1 MRWDIAQGCRSGSLS
16 LMSSAWGLIEGCGAT
31 GTERH
36 NARTSGAWLP
46 RPLWVS
52 VVGAC
57 GVGANGWTRVPLTPR
72 SRGWRCRRRLPGR
85 GGHGSPA
92 GCGIV
97 SCEMLKC
104 LAARVCSP
112 LERSPAMAPP
122 TAARGLG
129 SSAAKAL
136 CVFWRWLDVRIA
148 GNGASVRRPLQAVN
162 GRSPSRRTNSKRR
175 SVFRWERNA
184 RRVPPLVRSSAKQG
198 PSQRLWA
205 RDGAVP
211 VVLIIAASGASEV
224 GKPSSSPRRR
234 TACAAPWLML
244 QASASPRRG
253 VPTLSGGD
261 TMLSR
266 AWPRKAASWFRAL
279 GDGGFWVFDPM
290 PAGRRHIQG
299 TTAKPLTLR

>member
-72 SRGWRCRRRLPGR
+72 SRSRRCRRRLPGR

-97 SCEMLKC
+97 SCETLKC

-112 LERSPAMAPP
+112 LERLPAMAPP

-129 SSAAKAL
+129 SSATTKARCAL
-136 CVFWRWLDVRIA
+136 AMAGCAHRRKRRFGAPAAA
-148 GNGASVRRPLQAVN
+148 GNERAIAEQTRQFEAPTRLPLQRKA
-162 GRSPSRRTNSKRR
+162 
-175 SVFRWERNA
+175 RW
-184 RRVPPLVRSSAKQG
+184 VPPLVRSSAKQG

-234 TACAAPWLML
+234 TARGPMAH
-244 QASASPRRG
+244 ASGFGLSSSRRLHL
-253 VPTLSGGD
+253 VWWRLHT
-261 TMLSR
+261 
-266 AWPRKAASWFRAL
+266 
-279 GDGGFWVFDPM
+279 V
-290 PAGRRHIQG
+290 QG
-299 TTAKPLTLR
+299 TAA